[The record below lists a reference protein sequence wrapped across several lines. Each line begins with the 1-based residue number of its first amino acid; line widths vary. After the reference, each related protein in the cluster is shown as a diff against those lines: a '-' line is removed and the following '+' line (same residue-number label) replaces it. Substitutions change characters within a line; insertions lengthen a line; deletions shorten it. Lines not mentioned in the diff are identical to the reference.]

1 MIKVILAESRETTTK
16 SQRKCIVKQT
26 YATRP
31 ADEDC
36 DEVAQGRGFSL
47 ESFLKASAG
56 DPVCA
61 NDVHDETTVWTGKL
75 IRAQAPSIEGKC
87 RPGP

>member
-1 MIKVILAESRETTTK
+1 MPQDLRMRT
-16 SQRKCIVKQT
+16 
-26 YATRP
+26 ATRLHK
-31 ADEDC
+31 
-36 DEVAQGRGFSL
+36 GGFFLL
-47 ESFLKASAG
+47 ESFLKAPAG

-61 NDVHDETTVWTGKL
+61 DYVHDATTVWTGKL